1 MTWQLA
7 TPDVAV
13 LERLQLLEVNEPVEL
28 VVKLTVPTG
37 VVTVSGEVSLTV
49 AVQASSKPN
58 PVATQLSVV
67 VVARS
72 PTTIVD
78 APLLVE

>member
-1 MTWQLA
+1 VTWQLA
-7 TPDVAV
+7 TPDVPV

-49 AVQASSKPN
+49 AVQAWSKPN
-58 PVATQLSVV
+58 PATQLTVV

>member
-1 MTWQLA
+1 VTWQLA
-7 TPDVAV
+7 TPDVPV

-49 AVQASSKPN
+49 AVQAWSKPN

>member
-1 MTWQLA
+1 VTWQLA